1 MKATEKINAEQ
12 KLCADLIACLEK
24 GVSPWRKPWS
34 MKSSGQHR
42 NPISGSIYSGANPL
56 VLEMAMSLRGTDIPL
71 WAGYGQLKSKDL
83 YPRKGSR
90 AALILRPEIHRS
102 EQTDKNGESTEYIW
116 TSYKT
121 VNVFNLAD
129 CEGDGI
135 AQLIDE
141 AMVNCETVPEPER
154 IDNAEKVLSQYEVQ
168 PVHGGSRAFYVPTL
182 DRICMPARLRF
193 ESPSAYYA
201 TLIHEMMHSTGAKT
215 RLKRNLT
222 GCKGSSA
229 YAIEELIAELG
240 SFLVCRRL
248 EINSCAENHA
258 AYLSSW
264 ISVLKESPNVI
275 WKVLSQAKNG
285 ADLICPG

>member
-1 MKATEKINAEQ
+1 M
-12 KLCADLIACLEK
+12 
-24 GVSPWRKPWS
+24 P
-34 MKSSGQHR
+34 
-42 NPISGSIYSGANPL
+42 
-56 VLEMAMSLRGTDIPL
+56 
-71 WAGYGQLKSKDL
+71 
-83 YPRKGSR
+83 PRS
-90 AALILRPEIHRS
+90 
-102 EQTDKNGESTEYIW
+102 
-116 TSYKT
+116 
-121 VNVFNLAD
+121 
-129 CEGDGI
+129 
-135 AQLIDE
+135 
-141 AMVNCETVPEPER
+141 
-154 IDNAEKVLSQYEVQ
+154 
-168 PVHGGSRAFYVPTL
+168 
-182 DRICMPARLRF
+182 RF
-193 ESPSAYYA
+193 ESPCAYYA

-240 SFLVCRRL
+240 SFLACRRL